1 MMIRT
6 MMMRVI
12 PMMK

>member
-1 MMIRT
+1 MIRT